1 MEFRG
6 IPLERSSVPLRRRQ
20 LCRFA
25 RSPLAVLALCSG
37 LAAGGCSREPP
48 LPPPPD
54 VAYVQGLEV
63 PLLDQLGP
71 GSAAIGSVSNG
82 DEVEVLGSR
91 PRWTQVRTADGRTGW
106 MQSRFLADSSVRDR
120 FRALAL
126 QSAPLPSQGT
136 LLLKRDANLHVEPGR
151 NSDTFYRLPEG
162 SVAEVLGHAVASR
175 TSARAASSEGSGAA
189 EESATEVVVQT
200 PEDWLLV
207 RDSERRTGWML
218 ESLADL
224 TPPFEV
230 GQYREGLRIR
240 AWFVI
245 HREIDDGIE
254 RSWYLWATARR
265 LAGLPYDFDEI
276 RVFVWNPR
284 RDRYETS
291 YRERNMIGFYP
302 IAVGTRDTP
311 GGPSPTFALHVEDET
326 GNRHE
331 KQYVME
337 GRIVRRAP

>member
-1 MEFRG
+1 M
-6 IPLERSSVPLRRRQ
+6 PLRRQRSC
-20 LCRFA
+20 LARF
-25 RSPLAVLALCSG
+25 PLAVLALCSG
-37 LAAGGCSREPP
+37 LAAAGCSREPP
-48 LPPPPD
+48 PPPPPD

-71 GSAAIGSVSNG
+71 GSAAIGSMNNG
-82 DEVEVLGSR
+82 EEVEVLGTR

-136 LLLKRDANLHVEPGR
+136 VRLQRDANLHAEPDR
-151 NSDTFYRLPEG
+151 DSDTFYRLAEG
-162 SVAEVLGHAVASR
+162 IEADVLGHAVAARRSAR
-175 TSARAASSEGSGAA
+175 TSSEVS
-189 EESATEVVVQT
+189 SATPEASADVVVQT

-207 RDSERRTGWML
+207 RGSQRRTGWML
-218 ESLADL
+218 ESLADMN
-224 TPPFEV
+224 PPLEV

-265 LAGLPYDFDEI
+265 LAGFPYDFDEI
-276 RVFVWNPR
+276 RVFVWNPN

-291 YRERNMIGFYP
+291 YRERGMIGFYP
-302 IAVGTRDTP
+302 IEVGTWDTSR
-311 GGPSPTFALHVEDET
+311 GPSPTFALQVEDES
-326 GNRHE
+326 GNRIR

-337 GRIVRRAP
+337 GRIVRRAQ

>member
-1 MEFRG
+1 
-6 IPLERSSVPLRRRQ
+6 VPLHPRRQ
-20 LCRFA
+20 PSRFA
-25 RSPLAVLALCSG
+25 RFPVTVLALCSG
-37 LAAGGCSREPP
+37 LAAGGCSSEPP
-48 LPPPPD
+48 APPPPE
-54 VAYVQGLEV
+54 VAYVQGVEV

-71 GSAAIGSVSNG
+71 AAAPIESMNNG
-82 DEVEVLGSR
+82 DEVEVLGTR
-91 PRWTQVRTADGRTGW
+91 PRWTQVRTADGQTGW
-106 MQSRFLADSSVRDR
+106 LQSRFLVDAAVREK

-126 QSAPLPSQGT
+126 QSASLPSQGT
-136 LLLKRDANLHVEPGR
+136 ALLKRDASLHAEPGR
-151 NSDTFYRLPEG
+151 DTDTFYRLSEG
-162 SVAEVLGHAVASR
+162 VETEVLSHRVASR
-175 TSARAASSEGSGAA
+175 GSARRTSPRTSSEDTGSEEEPSA
-189 EESATEVVVQT
+189 ELVVQT

-218 ESLADL
+218 ESLADMN
-224 TPPFEV
+224 PPLEV

-245 HREIDDGIE
+245 HREMDDGVE
-254 RSWYLWATARR
+254 HPWYLWATMRR

-291 YRERNMIGFYP
+291 YRERGLIGFYP
-302 IAVGTRDTP
+302 IGVGTRDTP
-311 GGPSPTFALHVEDET
+311 GGTSPTFALQVEDET
-326 GNRHE
+326 GKRLE

>member
-1 MEFRG
+1 M
-6 IPLERSSVPLRRRQ
+6 PLRRRQ
-20 LCRFA
+20 PKRFA
-25 RSPLAVLALCSG
+25 RFPVAVLALCSG
-37 LAAGGCSREPP
+37 LAAGGCSSEPS
-48 LPPPPD
+48 PPPPPQ
-54 VAYVQGLEV
+54 VAYVQGVDV

-71 GSAAIGSVSNG
+71 SSAAIGSLNNG
-82 DEVEVLGSR
+82 DEVEILGTR
-91 PRWTQVRTADGRTGW
+91 PRWTEVRTASGQTGW
-106 MQSRFLADSSVRDR
+106 LQSRFLADAAVRDR

-126 QSAPLPSQGT
+126 QSASLPSQGAA
-136 LLLKRDANLHVEPGR
+136 LLKRNAILHVEPGR
-151 NSDTFYRLPEG
+151 DTDTFYRLAEG
-162 SVAEVLGHAVASR
+162 SEAEVLDHRVASR
-175 TSARAASSEGSGAA
+175 GATTRRSSAENTDA
-189 EESATEVVVQT
+189 EPEPPAELVVQT

-218 ESLADL
+218 ESLADM

-245 HREIDDGIE
+245 HREMDDGIE
-254 RSWYLWATARR
+254 RPWYLWATIR

-276 RVFVWNPR
+276 RVFVWNPH

-291 YRERNMIGFYP
+291 YRERNLIGFYP
-302 IAVGTRDTP
+302 IGVGTRDTP
-311 GGPSPTFALHVEDET
+311 GGPSPTFALQVEDET
-326 GNRHE
+326 GTRLT